1 MLHPMHREIFEHKDT
16 SPPAAIAIVGHDLFT
31 RQALERLLRAAGM
44 HAHVFDSTR
53 DFLASRQV
61 EQTGCLLL
69 HTTLPGMDCPQL
81 REGLRGMNATL
92 PTIVIT
98 SPAAVGQPQ
107 NLSQHGI
114 VACLASPVEWDTLRE
129 AISSALQRGGKAG

>member
-1 MLHPMHREIFEHKDT
+1 MHREVFEHNDAWQ
-16 SPPAAIAIVGHDLFT
+16 SAAIAIIGRDLFT

-44 HAHVFDSTR
+44 EAHVFESTR
-53 DFLASRQV
+53 DFLGCGRV
-61 EQTGCLLL
+61 EQTDCLIL
-69 HTTLPGMDCPQL
+69 HTTLPGMDCPEL
-81 REGLRGMNATL
+81 REGLRGMKTAV
-92 PTIVIT
+92 PIIVIT

-114 VACLASPVEWDTLRE
+114 VACLASPVEWETLRE